1 MVSAANVSV
10 LETQL
15 TFASILGIKA
25 TILSLPAHV
34 LTDLFIFANAFD
46 MPLLRNAA
54 LDAFFHRIYVQTGSL
69 PLELIPYIYQ
79 HTGEGS
85 SLRHLA
91 FDVVIA
97 TESEDKVAGISKSL
111 SDDYYEDRIRADQD
125 GFEKASDVPA
135 WLEKRKVKICKYY
148 HLHEEEDD
156 RLHHD
161 EESSDDEE
169 TEYLRGNKPGQ
180 IPAFAPTQHT
190 RTRC

>member
-97 TESEDKVAGISKSL
+97 TESEDKVAGISKA
-111 SDDYYEDRIRADQD
+111 YQMTTM
-125 GFEKASDVPA
+125 
-135 WLEKRKVKICKYY
+135 KI
-148 HLHEEEDD
+148 
-156 RLHHD
+156 
-161 EESSDDEE
+161 
-169 TEYLRGNKPGQ
+169 G
-180 IPAFAPTQHT
+180 FAPIRMDLRKHQMYLHG
-190 RTRC
+190 